1 MKSNAETRILVVEDD
16 PFYQRVL
23 VKRLQAQ
30 GYQVLSANDGR
41 DGMRAIVAAEPDL
54 VLSDWMMPERDG
66 LELCRSVKTGLGA
79 SAPYFILL
87 TAKGEISDKLLALDT
102 GADDY
107 LVKPCDQGEML
118 ARVRA
123 GLRIVAL
130 TQESQDAARELVEL
144 RAEVDRVRTEL
155 ADRGIEWPGE
165 DEDLEERRA
174 A

>member
-1 MKSNAETRILVVEDD
+1 
-16 PFYQRVL
+16 
-23 VKRLQAQ
+23 
-30 GYQVLSANDGR
+30 
-41 DGMRAIVAAEPDL
+41 
-54 VLSDWMMPERDG
+54 
-66 LELCRSVKTGLGA
+66 
-79 SAPYFILL
+79 
-87 TAKGEISDKLLALDT
+87 
-102 GADDY
+102 
-107 LVKPCDQGEML
+107 ML